1 MGIKLGLDLS
11 VDALYAK
18 DKVHE
23 FIDVFEPIITSTL
36 DEYLEHAQTD
46 YNSYAYD
53 AINFYNTIALRGGK
67 RIRGA
72 LSYYTYKMLGGT
84 NEDVGMQLATAIEM
98 LHAYWLVVDD
108 FTDKSNLRRGGPTA
122 HILARDY
129 FSNAKYVRNDPE
141 HIGNA
146 IVVTAG
152 IVQGHRV
159 QELILN
165 LDVPD
170 SLKIEAAKN
179 LDGKVVTTGYGQI
192 TDIFN
197 ALMPSVIEQDVLDML
212 KWKTGVYTF
221 ENPIHMGAII
231 AEGSKS
237 DMALLSKYAIPTGI
251 AFQIH
256 DDIIGMFGNSEETG
270 KSDKDDLMEGK
281 MTLLIQH
288 ALTHT
293 TAGQLELLNKHLGN
307 RHVTD
312 SEHEEIKELLIEC
325 GSYDYSTTMARKL
338 VADGKKFLKET
349 PTNWNPDGIKFLE
362 GVADYVIQRAS

>member
-18 DKVHE
+18 AKVHD
-23 FIDVFEPIITSTL
+23 FIDVFEPIITKALMGYAL
-36 DEYLEHAQTD
+36 DAQD
-46 YNSYAYD
+46 SYNSSVHD
-53 AINFYNTIALRGGK
+53 SINFYDTVALRGGK

-72 LSYYTYKMLGGT
+72 LSYYTYKMIGGK
-84 NEDVGMQLATAIEM
+84 NDAAGMQLATAIEM
-98 LHAYWLVVDD
+98 LHAFLLVLDD
-108 FTDKSNLRRGGPTA
+108 YTDKSALRRGGPTA
-122 HILARDY
+122 HILAKDY
-129 FSNAKYVRNDPE
+129 FNNSKFVRNDPE
-141 HIGNA
+141 HFGNA
-146 IVVTAG
+146 IALTAG
-152 IVQGHRV
+152 IVQLHRV

-197 ALMPSVIEQDVLDML
+197 ALMPSVLEQDVLDML

-256 DDIIGMFGNSEETG
+256 DDIIGMFGNSKETG

-293 TAGQLELLNKHLGN
+293 TASQLKLLNKHLGN
-307 RHVTD
+307 RDVTD

-325 GSYDYSTTMARKL
+325 GSYDYSTAMARKL
-338 VADGKKFLKET
+338 VAEGKRFLKEAPST
-349 PTNWNPDGIKFLE
+349 WNPDGIKFLE